1 MSIDLRLGSY
11 VNSKGEMNVTSELT
25 AFKISKIRIH
35 QRYHDGDNDEVFDI
49 LLTEKDGREHRIK
62 LYCTDQ
68 NTEIELAPDADR
80 RLNGIPRRNV
90 RNGVDELTPEET
102 RNLVKTTCKEKGV
115 SMRKLSLTVGKNP
128 AYIQQFIEKGAPK
141 RFPFVTAVQ
150 IADVLG
156 LPVYTF
162 VSKRIKDTIRKGEG
176 GNSIGEAAV
185 NGIKNAKRGSIV
197 DMVVPAAM

>member
-1 MSIDLRLGSY
+1 MSIELRLGSY
-11 VNSKGEMNVTSELT
+11 VNGKGEMNTSPEVTV
-25 AFKISKIRIH
+25 FKVSKIWIDQH
-35 QRYHDGDNDEVFDI
+35 FYDGDNDETFT
-49 LLTEKDGREHRIK
+49 LRLTEEDGREHRIK
-62 LYCTDQ
+62 LYCTNQ
-68 NTEIELAPDADR
+68 TTEIELTKDADQ

-90 RNGVDELTPEET
+90 RNGVDELTREET

-115 SMRKLSLTVGKNP
+115 SMRKLSLTVGKNA

-162 VSKRIKDTIRKGEG
+162 VSKRIKDTIRKGEA
-176 GNSIGEAAV
+176 SIGAAAV
-185 NGIKNAKRGSIV
+185 GGIKDAKRGSIV
-197 DMVVPAAM
+197 DMVVPVAM

>member
-1 MSIDLRLGSY
+1 MSIELRLGSY
-11 VNSKGEMNVTSELT
+11 VNGKGEMNTSPEVTV
-25 AFKISKIRIH
+25 FKVSKIWID
-35 QRYHDGDNDEVFDI
+35 QRFYDGDNDETFT
-49 LLTEKDGREHRIK
+49 LRLTEEDGREHRIK
-62 LYCTDQ
+62 LYCTNQ
-68 NTEIELAPDADR
+68 TTEIELTKDADQ

-162 VSKRIKDTIRKGEG
+162 VSKRIKDTIRKGES
-176 GNSIGEAAV
+176 SIGAAAV
-185 NGIKNAKRGSIV
+185 GGIKDAKRGSIV
-197 DMVVPAAM
+197 DMVVPVAM

>member
-1 MSIDLRLGSY
+1 MSIELRLGSY
-11 VNSKGEMNVTSELT
+11 VNGKGEMNTSPEVTV
-25 AFKISKIRIH
+25 FKVSKIWID
-35 QRYHDGDNDEVFDI
+35 QRYFDGDNDETFT
-49 LLTEKDGREHRIK
+49 LRLTEEDGREHRIK
-62 LYCTDQ
+62 LYCTNQ
-68 NTEIELAPDADR
+68 TTEIELTKDADQ

-115 SMRKLSLTVGKNP
+115 SMRKLSLTVGKNA

-162 VSKRIKDTIRKGEG
+162 VSKRIKDTIRKGEA
-176 GNSIGEAAV
+176 SIGAAAV
-185 NGIKNAKRGSIV
+185 GGIKDAKRGSIV
-197 DMVVPAAM
+197 DMVVPVAM

>member
-1 MSIDLRLGSY
+1 MSIELRLGTYTDSP
-11 VNSKGEMNVTSELT
+11 EVTV
-25 AFKISKIRIH
+25 FKVAKIWID
-35 QRYHDGDNDEVFDI
+35 QQYHDSAHGSANDEIFT
-49 LLTEKDGREHRIK
+49 LRLTEEDGREHRIK

-68 NTEIELAPDADR
+68 ATEIELTPAADQ

-115 SMRKLSLTVGKNP
+115 SMRKLSLTVGKNA
-128 AYIQQFIEKGAPK
+128 AYIQQFIENGSPK

-162 VSKRIKDTIRKGEG
+162 VSKRIKDTIRKGEA
-176 GNSIGEAAV
+176 SIGAAAV
-185 NGIKNAKRGSIV
+185 GGIKDAKRGSIV
-197 DMVVPAAM
+197 DMVVPVAM

>member
-1 MSIDLRLGSY
+1 MSIELRLGSY
-11 VNSKGEMNVTSELT
+11 VNGKGEMNTSPEVTV
-25 AFKISKIRIH
+25 FKVSKIWID
-35 QRYHDGDNDEVFDI
+35 QRFYDGDNDETFT
-49 LLTEKDGREHRIK
+49 LRLTEEDGREHRIK
-62 LYCTDQ
+62 LYCTNQ
-68 NTEIELAPDADR
+68 TTEIELTKDADQ

-115 SMRKLSLTVGKNP
+115 SMRKLSLTVGKNA

-162 VSKRIKDTIRKGEG
+162 VSKRIKDTIRKGEA
-176 GNSIGEAAV
+176 SIGAAAV
-185 NGIKNAKRGSIV
+185 GGIKDAKRGSIV
-197 DMVVPAAM
+197 DMVVPVAM

>member
-1 MSIDLRLGSY
+1 MSIELRLGSY
-11 VNSKGEMNVTSELT
+11 VNGKGEMNTSPEVTV
-25 AFKISKIRIH
+25 FKVSKIWID
-35 QRYHDGDNDEVFDI
+35 QRYFDGDNDETFT
-49 LLTEKDGREHRIK
+49 LRLTEEDGREHQIK

-68 NTEIELAPDADR
+68 TTDIELTPDADR

-90 RNGVDELTPEET
+90 RNGIDELTPEET

-115 SMRKLSLTVGKNP
+115 SMRKLSLTVGKNA
-128 AYIQQFIEKGAPK
+128 AYIQQFIENGSPK

-162 VSKRIKDTIRKGEG
+162 VSKRIKDTIRKGEA
-176 GNSIGEAAV
+176 SIGAAAV
-185 NGIKNAKRGSIV
+185 GGIKDAKRGSIV
-197 DMVVPAAM
+197 DMVVPVAM

>member
-1 MSIDLRLGSY
+1 
-11 VNSKGEMNVTSELT
+11 
-25 AFKISKIRIH
+25 
-35 QRYHDGDNDEVFDI
+35 
-49 LLTEKDGREHRIK
+49 
-62 LYCTDQ
+62 
-68 NTEIELAPDADR
+68 
-80 RLNGIPRRNV
+80 
-90 RNGVDELTPEET
+90 
-102 RNLVKTTCKEKGV
+102 
-115 SMRKLSLTVGKNP
+115 MRKLSLKVGKNP

-162 VSKRIKDTIRKGEG
+162 VSKQIKDTIRKGEG

-197 DMVVPAAM
+197 DMVVPVM

>member
-1 MSIDLRLGSY
+1 MD
-11 VNSKGEMNVTSELT
+11 
-25 AFKISKIRIH
+25 
-35 QRYHDGDNDEVFDI
+35 QRYFDGDNDETFT
-49 LLTEKDGREHRIK
+49 LRLTEEDGREHQIK
-62 LYCTDQ
+62 LYCTNQ
-68 NTEIELAPDADR
+68 TTEIELTKDADQ

-115 SMRKLSLTVGKNP
+115 SMRKLSLTVGKNA
-128 AYIQQFIEKGAPK
+128 AYIQQFIENGSPK

-162 VSKRIKDTIRKGEG
+162 VSKRIKDTIRKGEA
-176 GNSIGEAAV
+176 SIGAAAV
-185 NGIKNAKRGSIV
+185 GGIKDAKRGSIV
-197 DMVVPAAM
+197 DMVVPVAM